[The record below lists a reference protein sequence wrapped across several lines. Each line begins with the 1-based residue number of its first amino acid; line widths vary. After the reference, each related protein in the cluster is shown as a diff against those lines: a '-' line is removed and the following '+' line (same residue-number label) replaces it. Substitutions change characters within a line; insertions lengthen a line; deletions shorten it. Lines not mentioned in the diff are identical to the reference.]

1 MYMEKKGKSIW
12 QKLNPFADLI
22 EARKQYRNLR
32 KKGSKLSEELKDLEE
47 KRKKVLYV
55 NSSVSLPGLSILH

>member
-12 QKLNPFADLI
+12 QKLNPFSDLI
-22 EARKQYRNLR
+22 EARKQYKNLR
-32 KKGSKLSEELKDLEE
+32 KKGSSLNKELKDLEE

-55 NSSVSLPGLSILH
+55 KH

>member
-12 QKLNPFADLI
+12 KKLNPFADLF
-22 EARKQYRNLR
+22 EARRQYKNLR
-32 KKGSKLSEELKDLEE
+32 KKGTKLNAELKELEE

-55 NSSVSLPGLSILH
+55 KH

>member
-12 QKLNPFADLI
+12 QKLNPFRDLI
-22 EARKQYRNLR
+22 EARKQYKNLR
-32 KKGSKLSEELKDLEE
+32 KKGTSLDRELKELEE

-55 NSSVSLPGLSILH
+55 KH

>member
-22 EARKQYRNLR
+22 EARKQYKNLR
-32 KKGSKLSEELKDLEE
+32 KKGSTLDKELKELEE
-47 KRKKVLYV
+47 RRKKVLYV
-55 NSSVSLPGLSILH
+55 K